1 MEETMTFLECLVWA
15 VLAVY
20 VGWRVRHLLKK
31 ASQ

>member
-1 MEETMTFLECLVWA
+1 MTFLECLVWA

-20 VGWRVRHLLKK
+20 VGWRVRHILKR